1 MRVFRLQ
8 GGPGAAGGRATMP
21 PMYRALFE
29 QFSAACVGKLWRG
42 EELTDPELDAFRAY
56 LDAREASGR
65 RLLGKYA
72 GEDECVDTVT
82 GRCGVRPLFR

>member
-1 MRVFRLQ
+1 
-8 GGPGAAGGRATMP
+8 
-21 PMYRALFE
+21 MYRALFE
-29 QFSAACVGKLWRG
+29 QVGAECVAKIWRG
-42 EELTDPELDAFRAY
+42 ELLTDEELAAFRML

-72 GEDECVDTVT
+72 GPDPCFDTVT

>member
-1 MRVFRLQ
+1 V
-8 GGPGAAGGRATMP
+8 
-21 PMYRALFE
+21 YRALFE
-29 QFSAACVGKLWRG
+29 RFGAECVAKIWRG
-42 EELTDPELDAFRAY
+42 ELLTDEELAAFRML

-72 GEDECVDTVT
+72 GPDPCIDTVT

>member
-1 MRVFRLQ
+1 MRVFRFQ
-8 GGPGAAGGRATMP
+8 GTPGTASGRATMP

-42 EELTDPELDAFRAY
+42 EELTDLELGAFRAY

-72 GEDECVDTVT
+72 GPDECIDTVT
-82 GRCGVRPLFR
+82 GRCGAMPLFR